1 MTSKLELYKCKVCTN
16 LIEVVNDG
24 VGTLVC
30 CNEEMNLLQTLMP
43 NETDAHYAHLEI
55 LDEMTKKITFNHPM
69 NQEHYIEFIEVISKD
84 EKYVKR
90 KYLCIDEKPEIVFK
104 CECKEGFWVRVY
116 CNIHGVLKT
125 VL

>member
-16 LIEVVNDG
+16 LIEVVKDG

-43 NETDAHYAHLEI
+43 NEADAHYAHLEI

-90 KYLCIDEKPEIVFK
+90 TIQKSKRRRYRSFGK
-104 CECKEGFWVRVY
+104 GRRVRRMARRRFFAVR
-116 CNIHGVLKT
+116 IL
-125 VL
+125 LL

>member
-1 MTSKLELYKCKVCTN
+1 MTQLLELYKCRICENVV
-16 LIEVVNDG
+16 EVAHCG

-30 CNEEMNLLQTLMP
+30 CDESMKLLEEHIPKAEN
-43 NETDAHYAHLEI
+43 AHFAHIEY

-90 KYLCIDEKPEIVFK
+90 KYLCVDEKPEIVFK
-104 CECKEGFWVRVY
+104 CECKEGFWVRIY